1 MIDQGNNPHDSEAPH
16 RLVEDLTA
24 LCGTGLPVPPEVDES
39 IRSLARQH
47 FAARRR
53 GRMVLRLVEVTAAA
67 AAIALVVTLGAP
79 FFRTSASPSK
89 HEYAPVAQH
98 PAADSKLSALGS
110 EHPVADI
117 DRSGRVDILDAFVLA
132 RHIKGGDQLRT
143 EWDLNGDGVVDR
155 TDVDKI
161 ALTAVS
167 LERG

>member
-1 MIDQGNNPHDSEAPH
+1 MSHKGSKPQTLEAPK

-24 LCGTGLPVPPEVDES
+24 LHTAALPIPPEVDES
-39 IRSLARQH
+39 VRSLAGRH

-53 GRMVLRLVEVTAAA
+53 ARMVLRLVKVSAAA

-79 FFRTSASPSK
+79 FFGRSAVPSM
-89 HEYAPVAQH
+89 HGPTPVVRR
-98 PAADSKLSALGS
+98 
-110 EHPVADI
+110 PVGDI

-132 RHIKGGDQLRT
+132 RHIEGNDRLPT

-155 TDVDKI
+155 TDIDQI

>member
-1 MIDQGNNPHDSEAPH
+1 MMDQGNNPHEPHNPEAPN

-24 LCGTGLPVPPEVDES
+24 LCGPGVPVPPEVDES
-39 IRSLARQH
+39 IRSLARRH

-79 FFRTSASPSK
+79 FFQTSASPSK
-89 HEYAPVAQH
+89 HDHAPVAQH
-98 PAADSKLSALGS
+98 SAAGS
-110 EHPVADI
+110 QHPLADI

-132 RHIKGGDQLRT
+132 RHIEGNDQLRT

-155 TDVDKI
+155 ADVDKI
-161 ALTAVS
+161 ALTAVN